1 MDSEMKS
8 FLEGFEQR
16 MNVRFDGI
24 DVRLG
29 GIDMR
34 LDAMDARFGS
44 IDVRLNGIDGRL
56 DAIDS
61 RLYGIDVRLDA
72 IDARFDGI
80 DLRLDG
86 IDSRLDH
93 FERNQ
98 NDMQE
103 QIAYLVGSFGKFAD
117 DMRKLVHAH
126 DVRITNLE
134 SRVQFV

>member
-1 MDSEMKS
+1 MDLEMKS

-24 DVRLG
+24 D
-29 GIDMR
+29 
-34 LDAMDARFGS
+34 
-44 IDVRLNGIDGRL
+44 GRL
-56 DAIDS
+56 DGMDT
-61 RLYGIDVRLDA
+61 
-72 IDARFDGI
+72 RFDGI
-80 DLRLDG
+80 DKRLDY
-86 IDSRLDH
+86 L
-93 FERNQ
+93 ERNQ

-117 DMRKLVHAH
+117 DMRKLVHSH

>member
-1 MDSEMKS
+1 MDLEMKS

-16 MNVRFDGI
+16 INVRFDGI
-24 DVRLG
+24 DARLDIIEQRLDGHDVRFDR
-29 GIDMR
+29 IDTR
-34 LDAMDARFGS
+34 LDAMDARFDG
-44 IDVRLNGIDGRL
+44 IDFRLNGM
-56 DAIDS
+56 
-61 RLYGIDVRLDA
+61 
-72 IDARFDGI
+72 DARFD
-80 DLRLDG
+80 RL
-86 IDSRLDH
+86 
-93 FERNQ
+93 ERNQ